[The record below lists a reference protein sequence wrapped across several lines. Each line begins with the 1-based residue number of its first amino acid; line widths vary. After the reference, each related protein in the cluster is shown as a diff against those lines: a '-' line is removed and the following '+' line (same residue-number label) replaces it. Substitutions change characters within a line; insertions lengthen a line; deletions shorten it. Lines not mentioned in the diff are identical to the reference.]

1 MVPGL
6 IHRAY
11 VAKKEGKPLV
21 VFGSGK
27 PLRQF
32 IYSLDL
38 AKLILWAL
46 REYEEIDPIMLCGR
60 LSQHNHRLA
69 YWL

>member
-11 VAKKEGKPLV
+11 LAKKEDKPLI

-32 IYSLDL
+32 IYSMDL
-38 AKLILWAL
+38 AKLILWVL
-46 REYEEIDPIMLCGR
+46 REYKEIDPIMLTGN
-60 LSQHNHRLA
+60 LSQL
-69 YWL
+69 